1 MSRRKIL
8 RTITDQVGLHSEAVS
23 GVTLLEISG
32 DDRVLIENFICILGY
47 TDSTVQVQVE
57 FGIYEI
63 SGGSLVISCIQ
74 KDQMVIYGRVDC
86 ITLRRE

>member
-1 MSRRKIL
+1 MARRKIL

-32 DDRVLIENFICILGY
+32 DDRVLLENYLCILGY
-47 TDSTVQVQVE
+47 TDSLVRVRVE
-57 FGIYEI
+57 FGVYEI
-63 SGGSLVISCIQ
+63 SGCSLVISCIQ
-74 KDQMVIYGRVDC
+74 KEQMVIYGRVDC